1 MSVRIDIDIQP
12 AWAAIRAV
20 RSEVERG
27 LADYPAEIRT
37 AAAMTASELVEN
49 AVKYGESLPRAELTQ
64 IVRQVEYEKEL
75 GAGFVQMFTIPSW
88 RRRTLLVMFL
98 L

>member
-1 MSVRIDIDIQP
+1 MVDSVSAESPRYLVWCGKREE
-12 AWAAIRAV
+12 AW
-20 RSEVERG
+20 EVLR
-27 LADYPAEIRT
+27 LLHRD
-37 AAAMTASELVEN
+37 ASDPSD
-49 AVKYGESLPRAELTQ
+49 SLPRAELTQ

-75 GAGFVQMFTIPSW
+75 GAGFIQMFTIPSW